1 MVLDGKKG
9 VREVFS
15 DIPVQMCHF
24 HQIAILR
31 RYLTLKPKTEAGKEL
46 RETSLSL
53 TKSNQKD
60 FEENLKNWYEKYK
73 DFLNEKTFLD
83 DKKWFYTHKK
93 VRSAYKSLK
102 TNLPF
107 LFTFQKYP
115 ELNIPNTTNSIDG
128 FFSRTKLLLQ
138 VHKGLKKERRFKLIE
153 EIFGNSASQKFN

>member
-1 MVLDGKKG
+1 
-9 VREVFS
+9 
-15 DIPVQMCHF
+15 MCHF

-31 RYLTLKPKTEAGKEL
+31 RYLTSKPKTEASKEL
-46 RETSLSL
+46 REISLSL
-53 TKSNQKD
+53 TKSNQKN
-60 FEENLKNWYEKYK
+60 FEENLKNWHEKHK

-107 LFTFQKYP
+107 LFTYQKYP

-153 EIFGNSASQKFN
+153 EIFGNSSSQKFN